1 MTKVSIATVTILGDL
16 DAIKQE
22 LLDTGRAFTVVNA
35 SQLVERD
42 LRPVLDGGSIEQ
54 LTYRGMADGRI
65 RFTAMLTM
73 PWFSPRMREDYVE
86 GAWTP
91 FDDPPALKSEY
102 LRAMDEAAERFG
114 LAINSKITVDGITLL
129 KVWRTRST
137 IDSEREYAERVQAA
151 MQRIASLSP
160 EEVAA
165 GTFMQAADRA
175 LMATGLRTEEGEL
188 YSVVTL
194 DEEGRCLSVTDP
206 MEYPLA
212 YYTMRG
218 GDHKTEFQQLAPQA
232 F

>member
-1 MTKVSIATVTILGDL
+1 MTIATVTILGDL

-22 LLDTGRAFTVVNA
+22 LLDTGRAFTVINA

-54 LTYRGMADGRI
+54 LTYRGMGDGSI

-73 PWFSPRMREDYVE
+73 PWFSPQMRDDYVE

-91 FDDPPALKSEY
+91 FDNPPALKSEY
-102 LRAMDEAAERFG
+102 LRAMNEATERFG

-137 IDSEREYAERVQAA
+137 IYSEREYAERVQAVKE
-151 MQRIASLSP
+151 RIASLSP
-160 EEVAA
+160 EEIAA
-165 GTFMQAADRA
+165 GTFMQVADRA
-175 LMATGLRTEEGEL
+175 MMVTGLRSEEGEL
-188 YSVVTL
+188 YSIVTL
-194 DEEGRCLSVTDP
+194 DDEGRCLSVTDP

-212 YYTMRG
+212 FYAMRG
-218 GDHKTEFQQLAPQA
+218 DDHQMESQQSAPMA